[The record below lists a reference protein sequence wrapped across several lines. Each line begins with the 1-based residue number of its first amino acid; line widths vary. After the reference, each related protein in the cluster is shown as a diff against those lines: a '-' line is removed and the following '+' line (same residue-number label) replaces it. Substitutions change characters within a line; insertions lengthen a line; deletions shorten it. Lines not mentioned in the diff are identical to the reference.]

1 MENLS
6 ILKFSFKK
14 IITSSLILMFIL
26 IPGINTQNNIS
37 AQMPPMGGMMG
48 GGNMGTMGSSA
59 TDSSCRQNPG
69 TGEVFCE
76 VEMDVS
82 MMTMTHTSS
91 EVEHY
96 EGQGIWF
103 QGCLI
108 PGQQYENY
116 EAAWIERHYNANQD
130 HRGSKADDQQFTNVF
145 IRGNMPTQ
153 PGQTI
158 GKCKYQFFKIDSPL
172 VQPGQP
178 YHNPQWESDQET
190 QRMYEEADRIRRDAE
205 RKRAEEELLRAKQQA
220 ELDLQRQEEERKRN
234 EQQNQGGFDLFG
246 GQGPVGNIFS
256 NSFQPPPDDEVPQG
270 PFINLTSIAEIDR
283 WKTMECIGNTVQD
296 ITGMSYEQAYMD
308 FAFPLGV
315 RMMDEPDFYYDA
327 VVNCMHL
334 SYDKLLSGAWGVD
347 GNINGMFGG
356 KAPRNEMDQMLQNC
370 IVPHISDVLN
380 IPNDIIR
387 DDALSVESGRRSVT
401 REEMLAAY
409 DCFIKFDED
418 IRNSNSSGSP
428 QYFPLNS
435 DLLTSFVYGDQ
446 EIPGQACMVDS
457 ISDSR
462 GMNREDSQ
470 RIVEDLV
477 NFAVGR
483 SDRWGFLESDANPQ
497 HKNDVVNRVISC
509 NQELD
514 WLRDYQSSISG
525 GGVNLEDIFA
535 RLAEPEFQK
544 CVKDE
549 YKELSNGDRDF
560 ADMMYDQMI
569 EGFMMYQ
576 DPTEIINRPLSYRQ
590 TSTILDCAEDFG
602 TDQETFSIIQPY
614 LSQYTIDLDQI
625 DFSWSGGMG
634 YDQKS
639 ETLIGCIDDSWHEND
654 RDLGNVGANA
664 RQMVFNIFD
673 RGGSLNALKPLNR
686 DYTQDELDDVVEC
699 LEERPEFDWI
709 SQYDNP
715 NYDFEPLFESDLF
728 SQSNV
733 DFQSSAADF
742 RQNIATNNN
751 SNMVSGSLMGGGALE
766 NLRLDLVNSARG
778 SAAEDCMVANL
789 AREKGETENYIKTSY
804 IANLIWEPT
813 QRPSKNERE
822 ALENCESQIRSA
834 TQGKGGLSSLL
845 KIGSYG
851 DPDYFEQPSDSQRAC
866 MVNEYKK
873 VFGYMI
879 ESSGANPDESAAKA
893 ISEISLPGTY
903 NGSHP
908 ILGDEAPNL
917 RPPSS
922 IELEAL
928 SNCKI
933 IDLYVFEGSR
943 LRKLIPGVDTAD
955 LPVGELINNPSNL
968 AILGILIT
976 LFFSVLQMVRGK

>member
-1 MENLS
+1 MVISSL
-6 ILKFSFKK
+6 KK
-14 IITSSLILMFIL
+14 IIAANLILVFFL
-26 IPGINTQNNIS
+26 FSGINTQNNIS
-37 AQMPPMGGMMG
+37 AQMPSSGGDFLFEE
-48 GGNMGTMGSSA
+48 SE
-59 TDSSCRQNPG
+59 CRNNPG

-76 VEMDVS
+76 LTLDTS
-82 MMTMTHTSS
+82 MQIMTQTVAPK
-91 EVEHY
+91 EYY
-96 EGQGIWF
+96 EGQGVWF
-103 QGCLI
+103 QGCRI
-108 PGQQYENY
+108 PGQDHNTHDS
-116 EAAWIERHYNANQD
+116 AWIERHYTAEA
-130 HRGSKADDQQFTNVF
+130 GSIGTWGESVTNFYNLDPSAKVTHVLF
-145 IRGNMPTQ
+145 RGNVPQ
-153 PGQTI
+153 EPDRQRI
-158 GKCKYQFFKIDSPL
+158 RCQYQFFTVDSPL

-178 YHNPQWESDQET
+178 YHNPQWEADQET
-190 QRMYEEADRIRRDAE
+190 QRMYEEADRIRREAE
-205 RKRAEEELLRAKQQA
+205 RARAEEELLRAKQQA

-234 EQQNQGGFDLFG
+234 EQDQGGFQDLF

-256 NSFQPPPDDEVPQG
+256 NSFQPPDDLPLG
-270 PFINLTSIAEIDR
+270 PYINLTEIPSDASEVV
-283 WKTMECIGNTVQD
+283 TDCVANFISSE
-296 ITGMSYEQAYMD
+296 TGMSYEQAYMD
-308 FAFPLGV
+308 FAYTLGV
-315 RMMDEPDFYYDA
+315 RWLQDPDFYYHA
-327 VVNCMHL
+327 VVDCMHL

-347 GNINGMFGG
+347 TNTNGMFGG

-614 LSQYTIDLDQI
+614 LSQYTLDLDQI

-639 ETLIGCIDDSWHEND
+639 ETLIGCIDDIWHEGD
-654 RDLGNVGANA
+654 YDLGNVGANA
-664 RQMVFNIFD
+664 RQIVFNIFD

-851 DPDYFEQPSDSQRAC
+851 DPDYFAQPSDSQRAC

-908 ILGDEAPNL
+908 ILGDKAPNL